1 MAKNKK
7 SVNIQKKKGNAV
19 AVGDS
24 TNGKF
29 KNKSGGLNKKQKNKK
44 IKKAGGDNSPVKSTI
59 LTEKDVTIVDL
70 NVSNGQETNNSSP
83 KKAKK
88 GKKVVVAEAVA
99 GEILSNPK
107 VAKKKSKKK
116 KVKTVIEPVSPTKA
130 NKKKNAAQV
139 EEEEEENVVQERP
152 PKSDKKR
159 TNSTAEDEENEV
171 EMDPA
176 SGTTEDEDDEVE
188 MERASGT
195 SEDEDD
201 EIEMEQASVT
211 SEDEDDESDVSLKK
225 QKSKKAK
232 ADDETTAEAEKGEFE
247 SFESITTNSIRFSL
261 SNPDKTPS
269 VSVFVGNLPVNT
281 KRGKILKLF
290 SKFGKVKS
298 IRFRLSNG
306 NKFFKSQSKV
316 TAPNVIAFVDYES
329 VDDATAS
336 LVLNGEKLKDNV
348 LRVNLQ
354 SKAKSADSFDGKRTV
369 FVGNLKYCKYASHF
383 V

>member
-7 SVNIQKKKGNAV
+7 SVNIQKKKGNVV

-44 IKKAGGDNSPVKSTI
+44 LKKAGGDNSPAKSTI
-59 LTEKDVTIVDL
+59 LTEKDETIVDL

-88 GKKVVVAEAVA
+88 GKKVIVAEAVA

-116 KVKTVIEPVSPTKA
+116 KVKTAIEPVSPTKA
-130 NKKKNAAQV
+130 NKKKIAAQG
-139 EEEEEENVVQERP
+139 EEEEKVVQEKP
-152 PKSDKKR
+152 AKSDKKR
-159 TNSTAEDEENEV
+159 TNSTAEDDEDEV
-171 EMDPA
+171 ELDPA
-176 SGTTEDEDDEVE
+176 SGTTEDEDDEIE
-188 MERASGT
+188 MEQASGT
-195 SEDEDD
+195 SEDD
-201 EIEMEQASVT
+201 
-211 SEDEDDESDVSLKK
+211 DDESDVSPKK
-225 QKSKKAK
+225 QKLKKAK
-232 ADDETTAEAEKGEFE
+232 ADDETTAEAEKGEFV

-269 VSVFVGNLPVNT
+269 VSVFVGNLPINT

-354 SKAKSADSFDGKRTV
+354 SNAKKADSFDGKRTV
-369 FVGNLKYCKYASHF
+369 FVGNLKYCKCARHF

>member
-7 SVNIQKKKGNAV
+7 SVNIQKKKGNVV

-44 IKKAGGDNSPVKSTI
+44 LKKAGGDNSPAKSTI
-59 LTEKDVTIVDL
+59 LAEKDETIVDL

-88 GKKVVVAEAVA
+88 GKKVIVAEAVA

-130 NKKKNAAQV
+130 NKKKIAAQG
-139 EEEEEENVVQERP
+139 EQEEENVVQE
-152 PKSDKKR
+152 KR
-159 TNSTAEDEENEV
+159 TNSTAEDKEDEV

-176 SGTTEDEDDEVE
+176 SGTTEDEDDEIE

-201 EIEMEQASVT
+201 EIEMEQASGT
-211 SEDEDDESDVSLKK
+211 SEDDDDESDVSPKK
-225 QKSKKAK
+225 QKLKKAK
-232 ADDETTAEAEKGEFE
+232 ADDETTAEAEKGEFV

-269 VSVFVGNLPVNT
+269 VSVFVGNLPINT

-354 SKAKSADSFDGKRTV
+354 SNAKKADSFDGKRTV
-369 FVGNLKYCKYASHF
+369 FVGNLKYCKCARHF